1 MFELENSEFR
11 GKKSE
16 LLFELFG
23 KMWVHL
29 RRFEVNRISVWLG
42 SKGLMRAR
50 PGRNRYFLMAWW
62 SKLKIIKC
70 FKTCL
75 TCKISNTSNTS
86 NTSETSKVG
95 VREVRE
101 VREVKQV
108 RQVRQVLLDG
118 LVVET
123 KSNIKTC

>member
-1 MFELENSEFR
+1 MSELENSEFR

-42 SKGLMRAR
+42 SNGLMRAR
-50 PGRNRYFLMAWW
+50 PGRKRYFLMAWW
-62 SKLKIIKC
+62 SKL
-70 FKTCL
+70 L
-75 TCKISNTSNTS
+75 
-86 NTSETSKVG
+86 KVLRH
-95 VREVRE
+95 VRRVRQVIQ
-101 VREVKQV
+101 VRRV

-123 KSNIKTC
+123 RNNKIGETCKTGKSSETS